1 MDDMQIVFICG
12 PYRAKTLNGIVENIR
27 IAEKY
32 AKKYWELGYC
42 VICPHK
48 NTSLLD
54 GFLPDDIW
62 LKGAQKLLSVSDIV
76 VVLPGW
82 LNSSGSV
89 LEHKLARRLNK
100 KIIFEGDCYGFL

>member
-1 MDDMQIVFICG
+1 MDDTKIAFICG
-12 PYRAKTLNGIVENIR
+12 PYRAKTIHGIVENIR

-54 GFLPDDIW
+54 GLLPDDIW
-62 LKGAQKLLSVSDIV
+62 LKGAQKLLSVSDV
-76 VVLPGW
+76 VVLLPGW
-82 LNSSGSV
+82 LLSHGSIDEKQ
-89 LEHKLARRLNK
+89 LAEKLGK
-100 KIIFEGDCYGFL
+100 EIIFEDE